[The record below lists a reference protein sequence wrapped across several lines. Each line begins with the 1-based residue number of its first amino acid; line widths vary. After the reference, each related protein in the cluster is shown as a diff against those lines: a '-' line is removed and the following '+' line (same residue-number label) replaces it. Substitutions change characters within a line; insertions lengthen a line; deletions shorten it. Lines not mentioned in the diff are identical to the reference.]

1 MVGKIIINCIEGTAL
16 LVIALRS
23 DIRSYKIKNIVTL
36 TFIIIGMFTNTI
48 AYGYEGFID
57 SSLGGII
64 PLLLLFILYALKMLG
79 AGDIKLF
86 SALGAVFGAKYI
98 FEILAYS
105 FIAGGIIALILVIV
119 RKNAKDRIMHLYN
132 YLKSLILTLRFIPYT
147 EFDNKEDNGKFPFA
161 YAVFFGTI
169 VFILG
174 EMLKYAQA

>member
-1 MVGKIIINCIEGTAL
+1 MREIIINCIEGTAL
-16 LVIALRS
+16 VIIALRS
-23 DIRSYKIKNIVTL
+23 DIRSYKIKNKIIL
-36 TFIIIGMFTNTI
+36 TFIVIGVLTNSITH
-48 AYGYEGFID
+48 GYEGFID
-57 SSLGGII
+57 SFLGVII

-105 FIAGGIIALILVIV
+105 FIAGGIIALILILA
-119 RKNAKDRIMHLYN
+119 RKNAKDRILHLYN
-132 YLKSLILTLRFIPYT
+132 YLKSLILTFRILPYM
-147 EFDNKEDNGKFPFA
+147 EFDNKNDSGKFPFA

-174 EMLKYAQA
+174 AMLKYSQA

>member
-1 MVGKIIINCIEGTAL
+1 MAL
-16 LVIALRS
+16 LFIALRS
-23 DIRSYKIKNIVTL
+23 DIKSYKIKNIVIL
-36 TFIIIGMFTNTI
+36 TFIIIGMLTNSI
-48 AYGYEGFID
+48 VYGYEGFID
-57 SSLGGII
+57 SFLGVII

-98 FEILAYS
+98 FDILAYS

-119 RKNAKDRIMHLYN
+119 RKNSKERVLHLYN
-132 YLKSLILTLRFIPYT
+132 YLKSLILTLRFLPYT
-147 EFDNKEDNGKFPFA
+147 EFGNKEDSGKFPFA